1 MNPEPERPAVT
12 ELLGSTGLFNV
23 LDQPT
28 LQAVERELEWIR
40 LPGGTTLFQQGDTG
54 DSLYVLV
61 HGRLSVSI
69 VQQDGQE
76 HPIGEVSRGE
86 IVGEMAVLTGEPRSA
101 NVRAIRDSQLVKFS
115 KEAFERVVGSNPKAM
130 MLIARRLIMRLRET
144 SRATYRTTLT
154 TFAVV
159 PLSPDIPL
167 GEFTRRLVEAFSRI
181 GSTVH
186 LNSDVLQKALG
197 GSVNSMHEGRGDE
210 RVSAWLEEQDEKFQY
225 VIYESNADNRAWTD
239 LCVRQ
244 ADRVLL
250 VAAGGTQPRSVTAED
265 QIQKLCASKT
275 IARKELVFLHLNGTT
290 RPSGTQAWLGSLGA
304 EDTHHHI
311 RHESSADFDR
321 LARIL
326 TGNAVGLV
334 LGGGGARGFAHL
346 GIIRAFADV
355 GVPIDMIGGT
365 SMGSVIAAQYALG
378 CDYEEMIELNR
389 KGWLDMDPLKDKTI
403 PVMALLACRKLDS
416 MMEMMFGDAKIEDLW
431 LKYFCVSAN
440 LTQAE
445 MMVHR
450 DGPLAKWVRASMAIP
465 GVALPVFDNG
475 DLLVDGGVLNNLPGD
490 VMKRTCGG
498 PVIAVDV
505 SPQKDLAIDPEMIH
519 APSAWKMLWNNVRP
533 AAEQMHLPNLLALM
547 MRTTMLGSTS
557 KSQEV
562 SRDVDLYLRPPID
575 GFGIFEWKSLEK
587 LAQAGYEFGR
597 TRLEE
602 WNKERSVP
610 KPKPS

>member
-23 LDQPT
+23 LDRPT
-28 LQAVERELEWIR
+28 LQAVERELEWVR

-69 VQQDGQE
+69 VHEDGRE
-76 HPIGEVSRGE
+76 RPIGEVSRGE
-86 IVGEMAVLTGEPRSA
+86 VVGEMAVLTGEPRSA

-115 KEAFERVVGSNPKAM
+115 KEAFERVVGTNPKAM

-144 SRATYRTTLT
+144 SRATYQTTLA

-167 GEFTRRLVEAFSRI
+167 GEFARGIAESFSRI
-181 GSTVH
+181 GPTLH
-186 LNSDVLQKALG
+186 LNRDVLQSALG
-197 GSVNSMHEGRGDE
+197 GSVNSTPEGR
-210 RVSAWLEEQDEKFQY
+210 RVEEVSTWLEEQEEKFQY
-225 VIYESNADNRAWTD
+225 VIYESDADSSAWSN

-250 VAAGGTQPRSVTAED
+250 VAAGGARTGSTTVEA
-265 QIQKLCASKT
+265 QIQNLCACET
-275 IARKELVFLHLNGTT
+275 IARKELVFLHRNGTT

-304 EDTHHHI
+304 GDMHHHI

-326 TGNAVGLV
+326 TGKSVGLV

-346 GIIRAFADV
+346 GILRAFADV
-355 GVPIDMIGGT
+355 GIPIDMIGGT

-378 CDYEEMIELNR
+378 CDYHEMIELNR

-416 MMEMMFGDAKIEDLW
+416 MIEMMFGDARIEDLW

-475 DLLVDGGVLNNLPGD
+475 DLIVDGGVLNNLPGD
-490 VMKRTCGG
+490 VMKRICGG

-505 SPQKDLAIDPEMIH
+505 SPQKDLAIDPHMIH
-519 APSAWKMLWNNVRP
+519 APSSWKILWNNVNP
-533 AAEQMHLPNLLALM
+533 AAERMHLPNLLALM

-562 SRDVDLYLRPPID
+562 AREVDLYLRPPID

-587 LAQAGYEFGR
+587 LAQAGYEFGI
-597 TRLEE
+597 TKLEE
-602 WNKERSVP
+602 WNKERSIP

>member
-23 LDQPT
+23 LDRPT
-28 LQAVERELEWIR
+28 LQAVERELEWVR

-69 VQQDGQE
+69 VHEDGQE
-76 HPIGEVSRGE
+76 RPIGEVSRGE
-86 IVGEMAVLTGEPRSA
+86 VVGEMAVLTGEPRSA
-101 NVRAIRDSQLVKFS
+101 NVHAIRDSQLVKFS
-115 KEAFERVVGSNPKAM
+115 KDAFERVVGSNPQAM

-144 SRATYRTTLT
+144 SRATYQTTLA

-159 PLSPDIPL
+159 PLSPDVPL
-167 GEFTRRLVEAFSRI
+167 GEFARGIAESFSRM
-181 GSTVH
+181 GPTLH
-186 LNSDVLQKALG
+186 LNRDVLQSALG
-197 GSVNSMHEGRGDE
+197 GSVNSTPDSRRDE
-210 RVSAWLEEQDEKFQY
+210 KVTAWLEEQEEKFQY
-225 VIYESNADNRAWTD
+225 VIYESDTDSSAWSN

-250 VAAGGTQPRSVTAED
+250 VAAGGAHPGSATVED
-265 QIQKLCASKT
+265 QIQNLCACKT
-275 IARKELVFLHLNGTT
+275 IARKELVFLHPNGTT
-290 RPSGTQAWLGSLGA
+290 RPGGTGAWLGSLGA
-304 EDTHHHI
+304 GDMHHHI
-311 RHESSADFDR
+311 RHESRADFDR

-355 GVPIDMIGGT
+355 GIPIDMIGGT

-378 CDYEEMIELNR
+378 CDYQEMIELNR
-389 KGWLDMDPLKDKTI
+389 KGWLEMDPLKDKTI

-416 MMEMMFGDAKIEDLW
+416 MIEMMFGDARIEDLW

-440 LTQAE
+440 LTRAE

-475 DLLVDGGVLNNLPGD
+475 DLIVDGGVLNNLPGD
-490 VMKRTCGG
+490 VMKRICGG

-505 SPQKDLAIDPEMIH
+505 SPQKDLAVDPQMVH
-519 APSAWKMLWNNVRP
+519 APSSWKILWNNVNP
-533 AAEQMHLPNLLALM
+533 AAEPTHLPNLLALM

-562 SRDVDLYLRPPID
+562 ARDVDLYLRPPID

-597 TRLEE
+597 TKLEE
-602 WNKERSVP
+602 WNKDRSIP
-610 KPKPS
+610 RLQPS